1 MKGMSVLFVLLILIW
16 VFAKSGFSQNAL
28 ISGNQ
33 IDREI
38 APIQILSYQNNVL
51 RLVEDPG
58 AITGKVIEVDPGKQ
72 MIEVETKNEIRRS
85 YRIDSGIRFEP
96 LQKKLKEL
104 KKGDTVRF
112 RLATRGVTEVIT
124 EIEKIE

>member
-1 MKGMSVLFVLLILIW
+1 MKGLSVLFVSLILIW
-16 VFAKSGFSQNAL
+16 VFAESGFSQNAL
-28 ISGNQ
+28 VSGNQ

-38 APIQILSYQNNVL
+38 SSVQIFSNPNDVPS
-51 RLVEDPG
+51 LVEDPG
-58 AITGKVIEVDPGKQ
+58 SITGKVIEIGPGGQ
-72 MIEVETKNEIRRS
+72 IIEVETKNGIRRS
-85 YRIDSGIRFEP
+85 YRIDSGIRFEH
-96 LQKKLKEL
+96 LQKRLKEF